1 MKRLLG
7 GIVSIAA
14 IVGTTAVRADA
25 QNYDWLLR
33 YRLPNMTDQRLGP
46 GAVLDT
52 AGNMVVFGA
61 SDAPDNFRRL
71 FTTRVSPSGTV
82 VSNSFYVSP
91 IKFTF
96 PNPAAIALTPGG
108 SNEAVV
114 LGSERRGINTY
125 LLCLRFPAG
134 TAKPRV
140 TEITD
145 SFTDGGQTFPLD
157 PSPVG
162 LAVDKGEAAYIL
174 ANEQISTINV
184 SSHRILVAR
193 TSRSGAV
200 LWKAYPKRNDAA
212 ANDEVYGR
220 KILIDPA
227 TSNVLVL
234 AKTRLN
240 NEEYLSVFA
249 LKPTDG
255 TTIWQTHFRDTG
267 DISPV
272 DFAATSDGFLY
283 VIGSQKNR
291 NNWGDSLQ
299 TLKLYRKTG
308 TVDWF
313 QEYYDTARSA
323 LYPKSIAVGADN
335 DAYLFQVTSFS
346 SLGERLVLHRL
357 DSAGGQRYRTLL
369 GSASGY
375 DFAKVFAAPL
385 TDGSLYAAYQQVL
398 GDPDVFNV
406 SRLGTSGEVQFR
418 GDAVSPGFR
427 PGAVAGLVLLPDGS
441 AMAAGV
447 GSSGSGSTS
456 QPELVFGRYG
466 STAPALG
473 LKVSPGNIFG
483 STSAT
488 GTITLKS
495 PAPAAGLRV
504 NLSKDST
511 KMTMPSS
518 LTIPAG
524 QTSATFL
531 IRTIAAKNTERATI
545 KATSAVGNAQ
555 IGVTIS
561 APNIAS
567 FTVPS
572 TVYEGVAGI
581 ATVTLDNAPVGQD
594 AIVTVTT
601 NSDLVQVPEFV
612 VVPKGKKT
620 VTFPVSAVALPE
632 AYWPWVRVNIDE
644 SIKLSRFAVS
654 QAIIREIV
662 LPASTLGGL
671 SVPGVIKLHG
681 KPSANM
687 TVSFATASAAL
698 TAPANVTIPSGA
710 SEGTFTLATKPVFT
724 STFATLSATARGT
737 SVPAGITVK
746 PTTLAG
752 LTLNPMSVVGGK
764 TSTGTV
770 TLASPAP
777 AGGTPVSL
785 QSASANAECPVSIVV
800 PAGKTTATF
809 TILTKVVSK
818 NSLAGIYAKLG
829 TVTKSQILT
838 ITK

>member
-7 GIVSIAA
+7 AIVSIAA
-14 IVGTTAVRADA
+14 IFGTTAVRAEA

-61 SDAPDNFRRL
+61 SDSADNFRRL
-71 FTTRVSPSGTV
+71 FTTRVSPSGAV

-145 SFTDGGQTFPLD
+145 SFTDGGQTLPLD
-157 PSPVG
+157 PSPVS
-162 LAVDKGEAAYIL
+162 LALDKGEAAYIL

-193 TSRSGAV
+193 TSRSGAL
-200 LWKAYPKRNDAA
+200 LWKAYPKRSDAGPK
-212 ANDEVYGR
+212 DEVYGR
-220 KILIDPA
+220 KVLVDPA
-227 TSNVLVL
+227 TSNILVL

-267 DISPV
+267 DTTPV
-272 DFAATSDGFLY
+272 DFAATNDGSLY

-299 TLKLYRKTG
+299 TLKLNRKTG
-308 TVDWF
+308 TVEWF
-313 QEYYDTARSA
+313 QEYYDSARSA
-323 LYPKSIAVGADN
+323 LYPKSIVVGPEN

-357 DSAGGQRYRTLL
+357 DSAGGQRFRSLL

-375 DFAKVFAAPL
+375 DYAKVFAAPL

-406 SRLGTSGEVQFR
+406 SRIGTSGEVQFR

-427 PGAVAGLVLLPDGS
+427 PGSMAGLVLLPDGS

-456 QPELVFGRYG
+456 QTEFVFGRYG

-488 GTITLKS
+488 GTITLKN

-518 LTIPAG
+518 LTIAAG

-531 IRTIAAKNTERATI
+531 IRTIALKNTERATI
-545 KATSAVGNAQ
+545 KATSAVGTAQ

-567 FTVPS
+567 FTVPE

-581 ATVTLDNAPVGQD
+581 ATLTMDNAPAGED

-601 NSDLVQVPEFV
+601 NSDLVQVPDFV

-654 QAIIREIV
+654 KAIIREIV

-671 SVPGVIKLHG
+671 LVPGVIKLHG
-681 KPSANM
+681 KPSENM
-687 TVSFATASAAL
+687 TVSFSTASAAL
-698 TAPANVTIPSGA
+698 ATPANVTIPSGA
-710 SEGTFTLATKPVFT
+710 SEGTFTLATTPVFT
-724 STFATLSATARGT
+724 STLASLSATARGVT
-737 SVPAGITVK
+737 VSAIITVK

-752 LTLNPMSVVGGK
+752 LSLNPTSVVGGK

-770 TLASPAP
+770 TLASPLRP
-777 AGGTPVSL
+777 AVSR
-785 QSASANAECPVSIVV
+785 SRCSR
-800 PAGKTTATF
+800 PAQTRRSRFPWSFRPGRRPQR
-809 TILTKVVSK
+809 LPS
-818 NSLAGIYAKLG
+818 
-829 TVTKSQILT
+829 
-838 ITK
+838 